1 MQLKYPEALIAAS
14 SMETVWSQ
22 RISAKGFLAT
32 SHRTAPIPMEKANC
46 YIGAVSVR
54 QPLFP
59 KNGLKPSEFVVVKS
73 LNTKLDQ
80 GAKST
85 YIQRK
90 R

>member
-1 MQLKYPEALIAAS
+1 M
-14 SMETVWSQ
+14 
-22 RISAKGFLAT
+22 T

-73 LNTKLDQ
+73 LNTKYKEEDES
-80 GAKST
+80 A
-85 YIQRK
+85 
-90 R
+90 